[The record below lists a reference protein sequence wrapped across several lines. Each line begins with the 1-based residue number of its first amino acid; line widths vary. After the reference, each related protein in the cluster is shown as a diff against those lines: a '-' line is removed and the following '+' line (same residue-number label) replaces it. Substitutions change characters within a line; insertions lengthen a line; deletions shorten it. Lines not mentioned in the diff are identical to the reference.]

1 MIRLAL
7 LVAFVSALVVGETR
21 PAKAESLIVTLS
33 RPTIAVRSN
42 FTGTQIVV
50 FGGIERDGMTI
61 ARRGYDIVAIVRGP
75 AIDTTI
81 RRKDRVM
88 GLWINRGAERYDDLP
103 GYYAVLSN
111 RPLDEIAS
119 ERLRRSL
126 TIGAQTLVEPEHLPD
141 SEPRPPTPYGEALL
155 ETRRDDG
162 LYVEI
167 DGGVSFLGRAMFRG
181 TAILPAS
188 VPIGRYTVDVHLLS
202 GGALLTSETQEFLLH
217 KEGFEQ
223 VVTSVAENQPVF
235 YGLGTIALAF
245 FTGWLG
251 SVIFRRD

>member
-1 MIRLAL
+1 MTRWL
-7 LVAFVSALVVGETR
+7 LGALVLLGFGTALPAPAMAET
-21 PAKAESLIVTLS
+21 LIVTLS

-42 FTGTQIVV
+42 FTGSQIVV
-50 FGGIERDGMTI
+50 FGGIERDGMSV
-61 ARRGYDIVAIVRGP
+61 ARRGYDIVAVVRGP
-75 AIDTTI
+75 ALDTTV

-88 GLWINRGAERYDDLP
+88 GLWINRGSERHEALP

-111 RPLDEIAS
+111 RPLEDIAS
-119 ERLRRSL
+119 DRLRRSL
-126 TIGAQTLVEPEHLPD
+126 IIGAETLVNPTASSEGEPV
-141 SEPRPPTPYGEALL
+141 PPTRFGRALL
-155 ETRRDDG
+155 EQREADQ

-167 DGGVSFLGRAMFRG
+167 EKGVSFLGRAMFRG

-188 VPIGRYTVDVHLLS
+188 VPIGTYTVDVHLFS
-202 GGALLTSETQEFLLH
+202 GGALLTSETAEFQLR

-223 VVTSVAENQPVF
+223 IVTSVSREQPAL

>member
-1 MIRLAL
+1 MIRWL
-7 LVAFVSALVVGETR
+7 FSALVLLGLGTASPTPATAET
-21 PAKAESLIVTLS
+21 LIVTLS

-42 FTGTQIVV
+42 FTGSQIVV

-61 ARRGYDIVAIVRGP
+61 ARRGYDIVAVVRGP
-75 AIDTTI
+75 ALDTTV

-88 GLWINRGAERYDDLP
+88 GLWINRGSERHEALP

-111 RPLDEIAS
+111 RPLDDIAS
-119 ERLRRSL
+119 EKLRRSL
-126 TIGAQTLVEPEHLPD
+126 TIGAATLVNPAASSD
-141 SEPRPPTPYGEALL
+141 SEPVPPTLYGRALL
-155 ETRRDDG
+155 ETREAER

-167 DGGVSFLGRAMFRG
+167 DKGVSFLGRAMFRG

-188 VPIGRYTVDVHLLS
+188 VPIGTYTVDVHLFS
-202 GGALLTSETQEFLLH
+202 GGALLTSESAEFLLR

-223 VVTSVAENQPVF
+223 IVTSVAREQPVL
-235 YGLGTIALAF
+235 YGLSTIALAF